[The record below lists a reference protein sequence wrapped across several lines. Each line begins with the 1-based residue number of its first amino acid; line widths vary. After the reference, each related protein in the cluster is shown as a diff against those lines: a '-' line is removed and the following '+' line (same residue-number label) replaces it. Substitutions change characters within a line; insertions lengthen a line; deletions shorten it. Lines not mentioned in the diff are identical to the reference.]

1 LRGRQHPSGGGSADG
16 GLVRTV
22 GGLDGDRGPC
32 FDRPVP
38 PGGYLWWYVDAI
50 ADEGGFGLTIIGFVG
65 SVFSPYYK
73 ASGRGD
79 PLDHSAINVALY
91 GPRGSR
97 WAMTE
102 RGRGTVARAQDHF
115 AVGPSAMRWS
125 GDGLTIDLDEIAVP
139 IPRRVRGRI
148 RLLPEFVN
156 PHGFALDPQQRH
168 HWRPIAPRARVEVEF
183 DRPDLKW
190 RGHAYFDSNF
200 GVESLEEGFVDW
212 QWSRAHLGRDVA
224 VLYEGVRADRS
235 RFAAALRFDR
245 DGSVHEAEPPRPA
258 PLPPT
263 LWLMNRTTRA
273 DDGRARVT
281 RTWED
286 APFYAR
292 SALETTLFG
301 ERVEAVHESLSLTR
315 FVSPVVQWMLPFRMP
330 RRPG

>member
-1 LRGRQHPSGGGSADG
+1 
-16 GLVRTV
+16 
-22 GGLDGDRGPC
+22 
-32 FDRPVP
+32 
-38 PGGYLWWYVDAI
+38 
-50 ADEGGFGLTIIGFVG
+50 
-65 SVFSPYYK
+65 
-73 ASGRGD
+73 
-79 PLDHSAINVALY
+79 
-91 GPRGSR
+91 
-97 WAMTE
+97 MTE
-102 RGRGTVARAQDHF
+102 RGAGAVDRATDHF
-115 AVGPSAMRWS
+115 AVGPSAMHWR
-125 GDGLTIDLDEIAVP
+125 GDALEIDIEEIAVP
-139 IPRRVRGRI
+139 IPRPVRGRI
-148 RLLPEFVN
+148 RLIPEFVN
-156 PHGFALDPQQRH
+156 PHGFALDPSGRH
-168 HWRPIAPRARVEVEF
+168 HWRPIAPRARVEVEMKN
-183 DRPDLKW
+183 PALKW

-200 GVESLEEGFVDW
+200 GTEPLEAGFVDW

-235 RFAAALRFDR
+235 GFAAALRFRPNGEVD
-245 DGSVHEAEPPRPA
+245 EAEPPRAA

-315 FVSPVVQWMLPFRMP
+315 FVSPIVQWMLPFRMP